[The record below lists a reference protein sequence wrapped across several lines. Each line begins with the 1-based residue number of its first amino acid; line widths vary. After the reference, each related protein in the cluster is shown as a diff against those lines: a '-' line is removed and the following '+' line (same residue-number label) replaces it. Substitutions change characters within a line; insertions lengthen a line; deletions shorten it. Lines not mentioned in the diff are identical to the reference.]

1 MEYSGFSIL
10 SVKRKRLVVGLT
22 SSLCECFLCYFRMIQ
37 RSFFRVKSLFLK
49 VIDLYS
55 NPILYDIMTY
65 KISACNPLKYCKNY
79 SSRSQFTCCVQLLRI
94 TTHNKLF
101 QTSSAI
107 LSSFFSMFRS
117 AAQIKTVSGE
127 IGKSLYFDLMILE
140 NNSASASKFSKSLSG
155 TVFFTSS
162 FIFIF
167 PFYRLCCQHLT

>member
-1 MEYSGFSIL
+1 MEYSGFLSCPQKEKGLL
-10 SVKRKRLVVGLT
+10 SVWLQAFVNVSAVIAEWYSGLFWWNRFFAKSDWFYTNKRFCTPNGCT
-22 SSLCECFLCYFRMIQ
+22 
-37 RSFFRVKSLFLK
+37 KSLLAAPYN
-49 VIDLYS
+49 L
-55 NPILYDIMTY
+55 
-65 KISACNPLKYCKNY
+65 CN
-79 SSRSQFTCCVQLLRI
+79 SVCVQLLRI

-107 LSSFFSMFRS
+107 LSSCLSIFRS

-140 NNSASASKFSKSLSG
+140 NSSASASKLSKSLSG